1 MAAATPP
8 LPLQFLIILAS
19 ILLSTSTL
27 TLSSF
32 VPSPTQSPFPPPPS
46 RDVNHA
52 NPTSLFSG
60 FAPILSSLGFH
71 GFSAAA
77 PFLSNATTWSGP
89 ATIFAPFDSSLS
101 TCSPS
106 CSIPLLL
113 REHTLPGLFPLPYLL
128 TLPFATRIE
137 TLSPGKCLTIT
148 FSTHNNARSSQPQE
162 VFVSGVKI
170 TRPDLYNDG
179 VVAVHGLQGFISHLS
194 PYSCDANK
202 MSSLALPHPPP
213 TAPFF
218 LMRLMLNEAMLRLS
232 GAGYGVVALALRVK
246 YHELVPLQSM
256 TVFALD
262 DVSIFSGNGYAYVT
276 GFRSHVVPDKLLMGA
291 DMAGLALGT
300 ALATLEPGKKLVV
313 TNVKPTISINYVKIK
328 RFDLAYNPKVVVHG
342 LSLPFPHVH
351 GDFGGVKKGRS
362 GFLYRRDVEE
372 VESMVEVEDHHH
384 GL

>member
-1 MAAATPP
+1 MAATPP
-8 LPLQFLIILAS
+8 LPLQLLIILAS

-27 TLSSF
+27 TLSSY

-52 NPTSLFSG
+52 YLTSLFAG

-77 PFLSNATTWSGP
+77 PFLSNATTWRGP
-89 ATIFAPFDSSLS
+89 ATIFAPSDSSLS
-101 TCSPS
+101 T

-148 FSTHNNARSSQPQE
+148 SSTHNNATSSQPQE

-202 MSSLALPHPPP
+202 MTSLALPHPFPDVAVLP
-213 TAPFF
+213 HAPD
-218 LMRLMLNEAMLRLS
+218 A
-232 GAGYGVVALALRVK
+232 
-246 YHELVPLQSM
+246 
-256 TVFALD
+256 
-262 DVSIFSGNGYAYVT
+262 
-276 GFRSHVVPDKLLMGA
+276 
-291 DMAGLALGT
+291 
-300 ALATLEPGKKLVV
+300 
-313 TNVKPTISINYVKIK
+313 
-328 RFDLAYNPKVVVHG
+328 
-342 LSLPFPHVH
+342 
-351 GDFGGVKKGRS
+351 
-362 GFLYRRDVEE
+362 
-372 VESMVEVEDHHH
+372 
-384 GL
+384 